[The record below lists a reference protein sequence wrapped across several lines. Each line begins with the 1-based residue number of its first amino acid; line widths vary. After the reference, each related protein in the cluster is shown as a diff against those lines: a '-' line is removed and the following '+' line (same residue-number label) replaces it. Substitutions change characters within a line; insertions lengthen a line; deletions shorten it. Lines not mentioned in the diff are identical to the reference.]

1 MKKLLLTLFF
11 FFFFANSDLSL
22 SKKMIHVNGEHFK
35 CKTFKNSFERTRG
48 VRNRI
53 CIFTKDDKEKINKM
67 RKKKKFKKV
76 KK

>member
-1 MKKLLLTLFF
+1 
-11 FFFFANSDLSL
+11 
-22 SKKMIHVNGEHFK
+22 MIHVNGEHFK

-67 RKKKKFKKV
+67 RNKKKFKKV